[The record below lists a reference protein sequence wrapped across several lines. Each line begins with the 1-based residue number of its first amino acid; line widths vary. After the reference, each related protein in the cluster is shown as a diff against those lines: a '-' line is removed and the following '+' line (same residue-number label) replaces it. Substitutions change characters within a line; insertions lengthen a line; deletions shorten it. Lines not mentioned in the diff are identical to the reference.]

1 MFNCQMQGKTM
12 KRKTVG
18 AITLAALS
26 LAGGAFAQDMLKVK
40 GGHALGEPAEQFF
53 SEGYEKQALSA
64 CATGDFK
71 GVNKANRRQ
80 LKQYCD
86 DLANARRQ
94 AMSAQRYDYKG
105 GGDLSEMRTDTF
117 TFDSGHLV
125 KIELLFSAPS
135 AELNYRGQSFQEIFA
150 GIKQAYG
157 PPSSEIAQP
166 VRNAYGVEFLAH
178 RELWLTSQAA
188 ILIKEQPGEGGS
200 TTLIAFTRAE
210 YDRTMAG
217 EVPKA
222 PNPLQ

>member
-1 MFNCQMQGKTM
+1 M
-12 KRKTVG
+12 KRKIVG

-26 LAGGAFAQDMLKVK
+26 LASGVLAQEDMLKVK
-40 GGHALGEPAEQFF
+40 GGHELGESAGQFF

-71 GVNKANRRQ
+71 GVSKANKRQ

-86 DLANARRQ
+86 ELADARRQ
-94 AMSAQRYDYKG
+94 ATSAQRYDYKG

-125 KIELLFSAPS
+125 KVELLFSAPS
-135 AELNYRGQSFQEIFA
+135 AEVNYRGQSFQQIFT

-157 PPSSEIAQP
+157 PPTSESTRP

-178 RELWLTSQAA
+178 RELWLASQAA

-200 TTLIAFTRAE
+200 TTLVAFTRAE
-210 YDRTMAG
+210 YDRTMAAD
-217 EVPKA
+217 VPKA